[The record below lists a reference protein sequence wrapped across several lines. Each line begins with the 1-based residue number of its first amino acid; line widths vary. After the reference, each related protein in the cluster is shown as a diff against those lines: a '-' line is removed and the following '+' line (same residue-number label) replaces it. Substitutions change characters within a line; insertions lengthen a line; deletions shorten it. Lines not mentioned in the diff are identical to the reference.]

1 MLILIQKIRLIL
13 LNVWGSSAERK
24 QCAHGIRQQLPPD
37 SDPIRLDV
45 RISMRAPPAQ
55 KRESTHRT
63 QQHWQQGAAGPSTAP
78 RGHRGLF

>member
-24 QCAHGIRQQLPPD
+24 QCAHGISQQLPPD
-37 SDPIRLDV
+37 SDPIRLDA
-45 RISMRAPPAQ
+45 ISMRAPPAQ

-63 QQHWQQGAAGPSTAP
+63 QQRWQQGAAGPSTAP
-78 RGHRGLF
+78 REHRGLF